1 MTKILFLIGL
11 ALCVAGL
18 VAGGVT
24 AKWSLIPIVLLS
36 LGIIL
41 IVIWLAL
48 IIPKRSGFWARR
60 STQSFTNAVIATA
73 AIIVILG
80 MINFMAIRS
89 GLRWDLTENK
99 IYTLAPQSQSIVA
112 NLDQPL
118 KVWVF
123 ERHPNI
129 ITEKLLENYR
139 RYSPNFQFKFVD
151 PEVEIGLAEKFKAQ
165 SLGEIYLEYGDK
177 RQRINLQSTALGANL
192 TESQLT
198 NAIEKIKRGR
208 TATIYFLQ
216 GHGESPLEPVEGG
229 LSQATKS
236 LEDRGY
242 IVKTLNLATSA
253 KIPDDAEA
261 IVIAGATRKLFPAE
275 AQSLQQY
282 LDLGG
287 RLLLM
292 LAPNT
297 DIGLTSLLQA
307 WGVEL
312 DDRLIIDPLKAANI
326 LNLGPAAPII
336 DSYGDHP
343 ITQSFGNGISIFPE
357 SRPLKLSDRAIITQT
372 PLVVTNEQTWA
383 ESNLTTEEIGFDP
396 QTDLPGPLNIAI
408 ALNRTQPKR
417 SRLVIFGSA
426 TFATNGWFE
435 QQLNGDLF
443 LNSLNWLIGED
454 KETLAIRP
462 KEATNRRLNITPVQ
476 AALIV
481 WLASIVVPLLA
492 LIVAGILWWKRR

>member
-1 MTKILFLIGL
+1 MTKLLFLIGL

-18 VAGGVT
+18 VAGGIA
-24 AKWSLIPIVLLS
+24 AKWSLIPILLLS

-41 IVIWLAL
+41 IVSWLAL
-48 IIPKRSGFWARR
+48 IIAKKSGFWARR
-60 STQSFTNAVIATA
+60 STQSFTNAVIATTA
-73 AIIVILG
+73 MIIILG
-80 MINFMAIRS
+80 IINLIAIRS
-89 GLRWDLTENK
+89 GLRWDLTENQ
-99 IYTLAPQSQSIVA
+99 IYTLAPQSQAIVT
-112 NLDQPL
+112 NLEQPL

-123 ERHPNI
+123 ERNPNI

-139 RYSPNFQFKFVD
+139 RYNPKFQFEFVD
-151 PEVEIGLAEKFKAQ
+151 PEVDIGLAEKFKVQ
-165 SLGEIYLEYGDK
+165 SLGEIYLEYDDK
-177 RQRINLQSTALGANL
+177 KQRINLQPTALGTNL

-216 GHGESPLEPVEGG
+216 GHGEAPLEPVEGG
-229 LSQATKS
+229 LFQATKS
-236 LEDRGY
+236 LEDKGY

-253 KIPDDAEA
+253 KIPADAEG
-261 IVIAGATRKLFPAE
+261 IVIAGATRQLFTAE
-275 AQSLQQY
+275 VQSLQQY
-282 LDLGG
+282 LDNGG

-297 DIGLTSLLQA
+297 DIGMTSLLQT

-312 DDRLIIDPLKAANI
+312 DDRLIIDPTQAGNM

-336 DSYGDHP
+336 DSYGEHP
-343 ITQSFGNGISIFPE
+343 ITQGFGNGISIFPE
-357 SRPLKLSDRAIITQT
+357 SRPLKLSDRATITQT
-372 PLVVTNEQTWA
+372 PLVVTNEETWA

-396 QTDLPGPLNIAI
+396 QTDLQGPLNIAI
-408 ALNRTQPKR
+408 ALEKNKPKR

-443 LNSLNWLIGED
+443 LNSLNWLIGESQD
-454 KETLAIRP
+454 TLAIRP
-462 KEATNRRLNITPVQ
+462 KEATNRRLNITPLQ
-476 AALIV
+476 AAFIV
-481 WLASIVVPLLA
+481 WLALIIVPLLA
-492 LIVAGILWWKRR
+492 LVVAGILWWQRK